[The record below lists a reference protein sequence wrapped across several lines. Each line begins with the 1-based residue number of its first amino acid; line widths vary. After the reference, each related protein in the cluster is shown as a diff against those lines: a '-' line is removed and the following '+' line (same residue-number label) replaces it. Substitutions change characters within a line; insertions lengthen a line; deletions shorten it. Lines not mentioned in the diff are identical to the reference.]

1 MWLPAHCHFQ
11 LFRGP
16 PELHIGPRIFVRVR
30 FGVVSGGIA
39 NTTGIADDV
48 VWRTHVYAAGLGA
61 WTLEPAIEQLD
72 ATAGFRR
79 P

>member
-1 MWLPAHCHFQ
+1 M
-11 LFRGP
+11 
-16 PELHIGPRIFVRVR
+16 R